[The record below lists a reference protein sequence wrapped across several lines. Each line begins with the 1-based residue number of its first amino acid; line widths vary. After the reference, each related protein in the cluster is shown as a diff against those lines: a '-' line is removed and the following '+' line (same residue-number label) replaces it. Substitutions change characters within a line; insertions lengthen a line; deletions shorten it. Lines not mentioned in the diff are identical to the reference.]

1 MSDDTSIKLTAGD
14 IAQRVGGALEGDAGR
29 AIRGVAGLI
38 EATAHDLA
46 FLGNPRYAQYMG
58 QTAAAAVIV
67 GQDWRGT
74 CPAAV
79 IRVRNPEEAF
89 FQIAALFQQPPVQ
102 HAPGIHATAVIAPDA
117 KIGRDVTIGP
127 FCVIGKSAAIG
138 DRTVLVASCY
148 IGPHATVGN
157 DCLFYS
163 FVTLREHTRVGSRTI
178 LHNGVVLGSD
188 GFGYNNV
195 KGKWQKIPQLGTVVV
210 GDDVELGA
218 NCTVDRARFGVTRIG
233 NGVKIDNLTQTA
245 HNSHIGDDSILAG
258 LIGLAGSVH
267 LGRRVRVGGQAGING
282 HIRVGDDAVIGA
294 QAGVTNDVP
303 AGSVVFGAPA
313 APYDIMMNI
322 HATIKR
328 LPELKARIVELERQV
343 KELQERLKD
352 R

>member
-1 MSDDTSIKLTAGD
+1 MPDDTSIKLTAGE
-14 IAQRVGGALEGDAGR
+14 IAQRVGGVLEGDASR
-29 AIRGVAGLI
+29 IIDGVAGLI
-38 EATAHDLA
+38 EACAQDLS
-46 FLGNPRYAQYMG
+46 FLGSPRYMQYMA

-67 GQDWRGT
+67 GQDWRGI

-89 FQIAALFQQPPVQ
+89 FKIAELFRPAPVQ
-102 HAPGIHATAVIAPDA
+102 YAPGIHAAAVIAADA

-127 FCVIGKSAAIG
+127 FCVIEPGVTIG
-138 DRTVLVASCY
+138 DRSVLVASCY
-148 IGPHATVGN
+148 IGPHSRIGD
-157 DCLFYS
+157 DCLFHA
-163 FVTLREHTRVGSRTI
+163 FVTLREYTRVGSRTI

-267 LGRRVRVGGQAGING
+267 IGRRVRVGGQVGING

-303 AGSVVFGAPA
+303 PGTVVFGAPA
-313 APYDIMMNI
+313 APYDHMIDI
-322 HATIKR
+322 QASIKR
-328 LPELKARIVELERQV
+328 LPEFKARIMELERQV
-343 KELQERLKD
+343 KELRERFGDK
-352 R
+352 